1 MRRGPPNN
9 WWAVRC
15 GRRIGLFGSWS
26 EYQRSVYGYSG
37 AESRGFFSR
46 DEAEEYLEE
55 ESDGERHAALFAD
68 GAARSNPN
76 GPSGAGGVLY
86 DCDWRGTVQFSFT
99 ITSYS
104 HYLGVGSNNCAEYEA
119 LIIGLQEALDCGVT
133 HLRAHMDSQLVVR
146 QMRGTY
152 QVRSETLRPLYWQA
166 QQLAGEFESF
176 TLLHIGREFNRTAD
190 QLAKAA
196 IDKCS
201 DC

>member
-1 MRRGPPNN
+1 MRRAPPNK

-15 GRRIGLFGSWS
+15 GRRIGLFGSWRA
-26 EYQRSVYGYSG
+26 YQQSVSGYSG
-37 AESRGFFSR
+37 AESRGFYSR

-86 DCDWRGTVQFSFT
+86 DCDWRGVIQFGFT

-104 HYLGVGSNNCAEYEA
+104 RYLGVGSNNHAEYKA
-119 LIIGLQEALDCGVT
+119 LIIGLQQALGRGVT

-146 QMRGTY
+146 QMHGTCR
-152 QVRSETLRPLYWQA
+152 VRSKTLWPLYQQA
-166 QQLAGEFESF
+166 QQLADEFESC
-176 TLLHIGREFNRTAD
+176 TLLHIGRELNGTAD
-190 QLAKAA
+190 QLANAA
-196 IDKCS
+196 IDEWS